1 MATKVDLKKELS
13 ELYRPSA
20 KEVSLVDVPPMNF
33 LMIDGQ
39 GDPNTSKDFQDA
51 VEALYGLSY
60 TLKFMLKKTAP
71 EHDYTVMPLEGLWWT
86 EGQEGFDVENKGAW
100 QWTLMIMQPEHIT
113 GEHVM
118 EAAAQ
123 LKEKKDPH
131 LLDRVRFER
140 FDEGPTLQIM
150 YIGPYAEEGPTIE
163 KLHQYAREH
172 GYSLAGKHH
181 EIYLGDPRR
190 TAPEKLKTI
199 IRHPVK

>member
-13 ELYRPSA
+13 ELYRPSVKA
-20 KEVSLVDVPPMNF
+20 VSLVEVPPMNF

-39 GDPNTSKDFQDA
+39 GDPNTSEDFQE
-51 VEALYGLSY
+51 VIEALYGLSY

-71 EHDYTVMPLEGLWWT
+71 EQDYTVMPLEGLWWT
-86 EGQEGFDVENKGAW
+86 EGPEGFDVEHKEFW
-100 QWTLMIMQPEHIT
+100 QWTLMIMQPEHIA
-113 GEHVM
+113 GQHVM
-118 EAAAQ
+118 EAASQ
-123 LKEKKDPH
+123 LKEKKNPH

-140 FDEGPTLQIM
+140 FDEGLSVQIM

-190 TAPEKLKTI
+190 SAPEKLKTI
-199 IRHPVK
+199 IRQPVK